1 MRMLSCSPI
10 FGTVVSPSMIDA
22 QMGRASTVVD
32 VSVTLS
38 SHALPR
44 LRMWMER
51 FRAHLAVFLQV
62 KAQPKIT
69 DLSHHFVSGKLC
81 TGANLFQ
88 NWHSFHVEVVQPCFG
103 YSSALF
109 TLNDGISWCLPMF
122 ITDM

>member
-1 MRMLSCSPI
+1 MLFCSAI

-32 VSVTLS
+32 VSVALP

-51 FRAHLAVFLQV
+51 FRALLAVFLQV
-62 KAQPKIT
+62 KTQPKIT
-69 DLSHHFVSGKLC
+69 DLPHHFVSCKLS

-88 NWHSFHVEVVQPCFG
+88 SWHSLHLELFSLTLSTDQPF
-103 YSSALF
+103 SH
-109 TLNDGISWCLPMF
+109 
-122 ITDM
+122 